1 MMKVASPSKTAR
13 PLLLPSMAMEVNT
26 SLPTPT
32 PSPMSRPQTPGIPI
46 CTPSNAASTQWRT
59 VTCPR
64 PPSKSYFKED
74 DASSSGLVTPA
85 NLWPSPN
92 GTPLGTPT
100 TAAIGFGFSA
110 ADIARVSQDISA
122 ASISS
127 PILQTAQ
134 LSPGLGRPAL
144 MRAYSDSA
152 AFSQVFR
159 SAPLQTIT
167 DDSPGGKNAGW
178 AGNASLD
185 FSFEAAMAAE
195 DMTTPSPGKPPI
207 DLFQV
212 TSPEEKAVP
221 RLLRR
226 ANNVGGEGYHQIDKT
241 IIPNKLVRA
250 KTVGADGQDHG
261 LNQMVGMSSEVPRDG
276 QAFWLSRP
284 QWGEEQ

>member
-1 MMKVASPSKTAR
+1 MMKVASPVKTSR
-13 PLLLPSMAMEVNT
+13 PLMLPSMSLEVNT

-64 PPSKSYFKED
+64 PPSKNYFKED
-74 DASSSGLVTPA
+74 DGSSGGLVTPA

-110 ADIARVSQDISA
+110 ADITA
-122 ASISS
+122 ASITS
-127 PILQTAQ
+127 PIMQSAQ
-134 LSPGLGRPAL
+134 LSPGLARPSL

-152 AFSQVFR
+152 FSQVFR
-159 SAPLQTIT
+159 SSRLQTIS
-167 DDSPGGKNAGW
+167 DNSPGKNAGW
-178 AGNASLD
+178 SGNASLD
-185 FSFEAAMAAE
+185 FSFEAALAAE
-195 DMTTPSPGKPPI
+195 DMTTPSPGKAPV

-241 IIPNKLVRA
+241 IGVTPNKLVRA

-261 LNQMVGMSSEVPRDG
+261 LNQMVGMNSDVTRDG
-276 QAFWLSRP
+276 QAFWLTRP
-284 QWGEEQ
+284 VWAEEQ